1 MNYEVNQKHL
11 SQPAECLLLGISEEN
26 GVEHWRIF
34 EKSVNNVKFKQYL
47 EELREANAGKK
58 IALFLDNLSVH
69 HSKKTKAILER
80 LEIPTIFNCVSA
92 PELNPI
98 EMAFSI
104 LKRKFYRER
113 SAALVMNVKPDL
125 LELIRNGIEGL
136 EIEKIR
142 NFIRHCLKLIDE

>member
-47 EELREANAGKK
+47 EELRGANAGKK

-69 HSKKTKAILER
+69 HSKKTRAVLER
-80 LEIPTIFNCVSA
+80 LEIPTIYNVAYAC
-92 PELNPI
+92 EL
-98 EMAFSI
+98 
-104 LKRKFYRER
+104 
-113 SAALVMNVKPDL
+113 
-125 LELIRNGIEGL
+125 
-136 EIEKIR
+136 
-142 NFIRHCLKLIDE
+142 

>member
-69 HSKKTKAILER
+69 HSKKTKAVLER
-80 LEIPTIFNCVSA
+80 LEIPTIFNIVYN
-92 PELNPI
+92 PETNPI

-113 SAALVMNVKPDL
+113 SASLVLNVKPDL
-125 LELIRNGIEGL
+125 L
-136 EIEKIR
+136 
-142 NFIRHCLKLIDE
+142 